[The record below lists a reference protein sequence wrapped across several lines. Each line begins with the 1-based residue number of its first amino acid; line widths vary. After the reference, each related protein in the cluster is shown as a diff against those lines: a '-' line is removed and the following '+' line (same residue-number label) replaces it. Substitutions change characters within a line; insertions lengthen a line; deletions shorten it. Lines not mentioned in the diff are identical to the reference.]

1 MEVSRALRK
10 MPERRKGSPMLEILA
25 IDLAGAYK
33 APIPEALA
41 FLYAF
46 FPLLFSFAAFMT
58 FAMHTISDEARLLTV
73 MSLSQ
78 RVLSLITIGLILKNV
93 SYGLAN
99 ELRKGLIQTYMTYPI
114 GRGRL
119 LFVKLLTGVL
129 VPIGYVAFSVLLFTA
144 INMPD
149 LAAEHPHVLALG
161 LLAMVGELLFM
172 ASLLFITAIMVKR
185 GGISLA
191 AGIAL
196 IFIIQIISAFLLI
209 GAALTRDVA
218 YLHAMY
224 VLDPFAALLDHYQG
238 GRALPWATDTWR
250 PAFWDCVGY
259 LIAHYA
265 ILIAIF
271 TAAFVYFIRRF
282 EPT

>member
-1 MEVSRALRK
+1 MKKALKRK
-10 MPERRKGSPMLEILA
+10 KGMPMLELLA
-25 IDLAGAYK
+25 MDIAGAYRP
-33 APIPEALA
+33 PIPEVLA

-46 FPLLFSFAAFMT
+46 FPLLFSFSASVASGIL
-58 FAMHTISDEARLLTV
+58 ADEERLLLV
-73 MSLSQ
+73 MNLSQ
-78 RVLSLITIGLILKNV
+78 SVLGLITIGLILKNV

-129 VPIGYVAFSVLLFTA
+129 VPVGYVVFSVLLFTA

-149 LAAEHPHVLALG
+149 LAAEYPHVLALG

-172 ASLLFITAIMVKR
+172 ASYLFITAIMVRR
-185 GGISLA
+185 GGISLV

-196 IFIIQIISAFLLI
+196 IFIVQIIKTVLLM
-209 GAALTRDVA
+209 GAALTGDVA

-224 VLDPFAALLDHYQG
+224 VLDPFAALLEHYRG
-238 GRALPWATDTWR
+238 ASIPPWIKSTWR
-250 PAFWDCVGY
+250 PGFWDCVGY
-259 LIAHYA
+259 LSIHYA

-271 TAAFVYFIRRF
+271 TATFVYFIRRF
-282 EPT
+282 EPI